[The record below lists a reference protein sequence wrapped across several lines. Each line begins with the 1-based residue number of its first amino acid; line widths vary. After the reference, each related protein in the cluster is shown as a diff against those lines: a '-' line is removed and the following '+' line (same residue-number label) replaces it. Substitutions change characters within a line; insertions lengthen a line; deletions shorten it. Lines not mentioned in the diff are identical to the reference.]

1 MYLVFQK
8 NIAKRK
14 RRFYTGYRR
23 KTEEK
28 QGEMSGKMEGTGI
41 PTETDR
47 TFEFSVLPY
56 TCHEIESAEHIFE
69 LPASYATVLRILDM
83 QTEVGGDERWGGM
96 DSRALYSQ
104 GRGAEII

>member
-1 MYLVFQK
+1 
-8 NIAKRK
+8 
-14 RRFYTGYRR
+14 
-23 KTEEK
+23 
-28 QGEMSGKMEGTGI
+28 MSGKMEGTGI

-83 QTEVGGDERWGGM
+83 QTEVGRRRKMGGAWTHEPYIVKGESEIHLL
-96 DSRALYSQ
+96 SRYIFL
-104 GRGAEII
+104 AEAKVYP

>member
-1 MYLVFQK
+1 
-8 NIAKRK
+8 
-14 RRFYTGYRR
+14 
-23 KTEEK
+23 
-28 QGEMSGKMEGTGI
+28 MSGKMEGTGI

-83 QTEVGGDERWGGM
+83 QTELAATKAGGHGLT
-96 DSRALYSQ
+96 SL
-104 GRGAEII
+104 I

>member
-1 MYLVFQK
+1 
-8 NIAKRK
+8 
-14 RRFYTGYRR
+14 
-23 KTEEK
+23 
-28 QGEMSGKMEGTGI
+28 MSGKMEGTGI

-47 TFEFSVLPY
+47 TFEFFVLPY

-83 QTEVGGDERWGGM
+83 QTELAATKAGGM

-104 GRGAEII
+104 GRGAEIIYFPGTSSWLRQRVYP